1 MFKYAALTHAGNV
14 RSHNEDIVACDPER
28 GLWLVADGMGG
39 HAAGEVA
46 SQIAKTT
53 ILERFAQSGSLFDA
67 IQTAHRAIV
76 DSAQEH
82 TERSGM
88 GSTVIA
94 LLVDGST
101 AEIAWVGDSRAYLWR
116 KGHLSQVSKDHSYLE
131 ELIDSGQLDR
141 KAAQNHPKRNVIT
154 QVLGFGNPEPSAA
167 SVVLREGDWI
177 LLCSD
182 GLSDELTDERIGG
195 VLRASTSVQE
205 AASSLL
211 EKVQRQRGKDNVSI
225 IVVEPIETR
234 TLPWSNPRTL
244 WAAGALA
251 LIAAAAALAW
261 LSLA

>member
-1 MFKYAALTHAGNV
+1 MSKYAALTHAGNV

-46 SQIAKTT
+46 SEIAKTT
-53 ILERFAQSGSLFDA
+53 ILERFSQSGSLFDA

-76 DSAQEH
+76 NSAQQNS
-82 TERSGM
+82 ERSGM

-94 LLVDGST
+94 LLVDEHT

-116 KGHLSQVSKDHSYLE
+116 KGQLSQVSKDHSYLE

-141 KAAQNHPKRNVIT
+141 EAAHNHPKRNVIT

-182 GLSDELTDERIGG
+182 GLSDELTDDRIAA
-195 VLRASTSVQE
+195 VLSASGTVQE

-225 IVVEPIETR
+225 IVVEPIEA
-234 TLPWSNPRTL
+234 LPQERLRSRSL
-244 WAAGALA
+244 WIGAALA
-251 LIAAAAALAW
+251 LVGVLALAAW
-261 LSLA
+261 ITIR